1 MGTVYRAGSLP
12 GGVGHFRSK
21 LLCSTL
27 ESTTE
32 ICAGGRC
39 DRCVYHTD
47 GCKKYEYS
55 WSAQAVL
62 FIVVAQMIT
71 AYVIELLGWFGT
83 EKADWSMQKLIG
95 MAIAITG
102 VVIFQWERK

>member
-1 MGTVYRAGSLP
+1 MVGILIAILSGMLMSVQGVFNTDVTKQSSLWGGKQLGTVTGAGSLP

-55 WSAQAVL
+55 WSGAGSTVYRGCSDDYS
-62 FIVVAQMIT
+62 V
-71 AYVIELLGWFGT
+71 
-83 EKADWSMQKLIG
+83 
-95 MAIAITG
+95 
-102 VVIFQWERK
+102 RH